1 MLASD
6 YEQRRSELETYFDR
20 TAVDAWSR
28 LTTDEPVSRIR
39 QTVREGRDQIRST
52 LLNWLPA
59 DLTGKRVLDAGC
71 GTGAF
76 AVEAALRGAE
86 VVAMDL
92 SATLIEL
99 AQERLPPE
107 LTGGRITFMVGD
119 MSTPDIGEFD
129 HVVAMDSL
137 IHYQL
142 DDVIRVLGEM
152 TAKTR
157 HSVLFTFAPRTVLL
171 DTMWAVGKLFPKSDR
186 SPAIVPVGE
195 ARLRDRLETDFAAE
209 RWQSGRSLRV
219 NRGFYISQAFELTR
233 Q

>member
-39 QTVREGRDQIRST
+39 QTVREGRDQVRST

-59 DLTGKRVLDAGC
+59 DLTGRRVLDAGC

-99 AQERLPPE
+99 AQERLPPSLPGAE
-107 LTGGRITFMVGD
+107 SRSWSATCPRLTLANSITWWRW
-119 MSTPDIGEFD
+119 
-129 HVVAMDSL
+129 
-137 IHYQL
+137 
-142 DDVIRVLGEM
+142 IR
-152 TAKTR
+152 
-157 HSVLFTFAPRTVLL
+157 
-171 DTMWAVGKLFPKSDR
+171 
-186 SPAIVPVGE
+186 
-195 ARLRDRLETDFAAE
+195 
-209 RWQSGRSLRV
+209 
-219 NRGFYISQAFELTR
+219 
-233 Q
+233 